1 MSSCRCI
8 SRRPL
13 ETCSD
18 VERFVANWSLY
29 VSRADEA
36 MLREV
41 GILPE
46 VGVIEWPV
54 ERVDDD
60 D

>member
-8 SRRPL
+8 GRRPQ

-18 VERFVANWSLY
+18 VERFVEHWSLY

-41 GILPE
+41 GIRAE

-54 ERVDDD
+54 ERFDDD